1 MDANISQ
8 NSKELIRQNVARLAA
23 ARKGPKQTVVAAQSA
38 QTQTITAPEKEKSD
52 RVGNS
57 LVVFVLLISFLT
69 LGIMFF
75 MSPKGKYLL
84 GEIFQSQTVSGPVE
98 SVEPKANE
106 NYMLKE
112 EVQQFVSSVNQ
123 RLSKIE
129 DEVRVW
135 KQRTWMLAVA
145 NNENSV
151 LCEKMD
157 AEFHRVSKR
166 GFVKV
171 DENWKLVPVP
181 KNLPLTEEQKKDIGP
196 VK

>member
-23 ARKGPKQTVVAAQSA
+23 ARKGPQTVVAAQST
-38 QTQTITAPEKEKSD
+38 QTRTITAPEKEK
-52 RVGNS
+52 VGNS
-57 LVVFVLLISFLT
+57 LAVFILLISFLP

-84 GEIFQSQTVSGPVE
+84 GDIFQSQTVSSPVE
-98 SVEPKANE
+98 KSVEPKANE